1 MEQTHFS
8 FCWSDSTTSCI
19 ILLFQQEEFDPLQL
33 NQLERTCLPVH
44 ICIWPCCVGSLET
57 VSFVFIIQSSWSPC
71 LYSAWLS
78 EFVTCKCIWAF
89 VDHFFPFKF
98 KGSLIQSTGEGGGL
112 LCQPGFFFFKL
123 HWIVFVE
130 NKR

>member
-8 FCWSDSTTSCI
+8 FCWSDPTTSCI

-57 VSFVFIIQSSWSPC
+57 VSFVFIIQSSWSPLFVFSMVVRVC
-71 LYSAWLS
+71 YLYMYLGICWP
-78 EFVTCKCIWAF
+78 
-89 VDHFFPFKF
+89 FFSPLNLKEVWYNQL
-98 KGSLIQSTGEGGGL
+98 GREGG
-112 LCQPGFFFFKL
+112 CYVSQDFFFKL